1 MMGIDQCRDAHLG
14 SLASQMAPPVGVR
27 ETADALPDQPTV
39 EVEERVVGDPAI
51 WELVTDIMLPARFS
65 GESWSVEWLD
75 RAPRS
80 VGNRFRGNNRNALGE
95 WSTECTVV
103 EVVPGSRWVWTV
115 NDDEHLMA
123 TWGFEVDPG
132 RGAVTVR
139 QWARMGP
146 DPSGLNIAIEAMPDK
161 EGRIIS
167 GRMAEWRRN
176 MAANLT
182 GIKAIVEGSE

>member
-1 MMGIDQCRDAHLG
+1 MRY
-14 SLASQMAPPVGVR
+14 R
-27 ETADALPDQPTV
+27 DQPTV
-39 EVEERVVGDPAI
+39 EVEERVVGDPARI
-51 WELVTDIMLPARFS
+51 WDLVTDIELPARFS
-65 GESWSVEWLD
+65 EELQSVEWLD
-75 RAPRS
+75 GATCVE
-80 VGNRFRGNNRNALGE
+80 VGNRFQGNNRNSILGD
-95 WSTECTVV
+95 WSTRCTVV

-115 NDDEHLMA
+115 NDDESLMA

-132 RGAVTVR
+132 REAVTVR

-176 MAANLT
+176 MAANLA
-182 GIKAIVEGSE
+182 GIKSIVEGSEP